1 MFGSGKKTAE
11 FEQRIE
17 EYRQAFLRVAQHV
30 GVDIAGQAS
39 AERAAVA
46 ICDGIDRLAGKEP
59 IDTKPGREERPIPAS
74 VRKIRLSGAVN
85 ITVRQ
90 GAEPRMEVFASSVS
104 DLSKVLTTVSG
115 DCLTVDNEPMMII
128 TSGRG
133 VSQII
138 TGNVGSIS
146 MSGSIINAGCDIFRQ
161 GASVEQRDKLPKLS
175 VEVTLPSVSSLR
187 ISGAGN
193 VLYRDVQ
200 LDDLF
205 LDVTGAGNIE
215 VSGKTTRLEAEV
227 SGAGDIRGFDL
238 VAKHSRLRVSGAGN
252 IKATATESVIARVSG
267 VSKIKIAGNPSERDT
282 DVSGMGK
289 IRFVDY
295 LASVSTN

>member
-1 MFGSGKKTAE
+1 MKAAE

-39 AERAAVA
+39 AERAAAV

-74 VRKIRLSGAVN
+74 VCKIRLSGAVN
-85 ITVRQ
+85 IAVRQ
-90 GAEPRMEVFASSVS
+90 GPEPRMEVFASSAS

-138 TGNVGSIS
+138 TGNVGAIS
-146 MSGSIINAGCDIFRQ
+146 MSGSIINAGRNIFRQ
-161 GASVEQRDKLPKLS
+161 GATVEHREEAPKLN
-175 VEVTLPSVSSLR
+175 VEITLPCVSSLR

-193 VLYRDVQ
+193 VLYQDMQ
-200 LDDLF
+200 LDELS
-205 LDVTGAGNIE
+205 LDVSGAGIIE
-215 VSGKTTRLEAEV
+215 VSGTANRLEAEV
-227 SGAGDIRGFDL
+227 SGAGEIRGYDL
-238 VAKHSRLRVSGAGN
+238 VASNSRLRVSGAGS

-267 VSKIKIAGNPSERDT
+267 VGKIKIAGNPSERDT

-289 IRFVDY
+289 IRFVDR
-295 LASVSTN
+295 TN